1 MADTQTSRWIPKT
14 NRWFM
19 VIPLILGSFL
29 FMLNETIANVALPY
43 MAGGFS
49 ISHEESIW
57 ILTSYLVSSSILI
70 STVDFFS
77 KLIGRKN
84 FLIACLLLFTIAS
97 FLCGISHSLG
107 MIVIA
112 RVLQGIGGGPI
123 LPITQ
128 AIILEL
134 FEEKEQAVPIAIF
147 GLVVV
152 LAPVIG
158 PVIGGWLTLN
168 WSWSWIFYINIPPGL
183 LAVYLGYKFLEDP
196 PYAAKEKNVT
206 VDALG
211 FVFLALFISTLQ
223 IILDKGN
230 NADWF
235 GSAWVCWFAFVCA
248 VSFICF
254 LIRELTIKHKE
265 PLCDLRVFADKNFLI
280 GTVVQ
285 FIVYAILLASMA
297 LLPQFLQ
304 LLMGYDSLL
313 SGFAMMPRGVGA
325 TIGLVIFGIF
335 SNRMDNRVLVV
346 VGILCLCYA
355 SIDLMKIN
363 LSVSSA
369 SVGIPNFLYGAGMA
383 LALVPVITLSC
394 NTLAKTQMTNAA
406 GLQSL
411 ARNIGG
417 AIGTS
422 VSATALTRYSQIH
435 QNYLVD
441 NLSQFNNVYLLKI
454 QGLTQ
459 QFSQYTD
466 QFLANYMGDT
476 MLYNILIQQ
485 STLKA
490 FISVF
495 EWCALASFVIIPLI
509 FFISNPNAK
518 SKG

>member
-1 MADTQTSRWIPKT
+1 MADTQTNKWIPKV
-14 NRWFM
+14 NKWFIL
-19 VIPLILGSFL
+19 IPLILGSFL

-97 FLCGISHSLG
+97 FLCGISQSLG

-134 FEEKEQAVPIAIF
+134 FEEEERAVPIAIF

-152 LAPVIG
+152 LAPILG

-168 WSWSWIFYINIPPGL
+168 WSWSWIFYINIPLGI
-183 LAVYLGYKFLEDP
+183 LAVILGFKFLEDP
-196 PYAAKEKNVT
+196 EYAQKQKNVT

-211 FVFLALFISTLQ
+211 FVLLALFIGTLQ

-235 GSAWVCWFAFVCA
+235 GSTWVCWFTFVCITA
-248 VSFICF
+248 FICF
-254 LIRELTIKHKE
+254 LIRELTITHKK

-285 FIVYAILLASMA
+285 FVVYAVLLASMA

-313 SGFAMMPRGVGA
+313 SGLAMMPRGLGA
-325 TIGLVIFGIF
+325 AIGLVVYGAF
-335 SNRMDNRVLVV
+335 SNYMDNRLLVII
-346 VGILCLCYA
+346 GLLCLGFA
-355 SIDLMKIN
+355 GLDLMHIN
-363 LSVSSA
+363 LSVSTS

-394 NTLAKTQMTNAA
+394 HTLDNSQMTNAA

-417 AIGTS
+417 AMGTS
-422 VSATALTRYSQIH
+422 ISATMLSRFSQIH
-435 QNYLVD
+435 QSYLVD
-441 NLSQFNNVYLLKI
+441 NLSQFNNVYLLKVGALA
-454 QGLTQ
+454 QN
-459 QFSQYTD
+459 FSQYTD
-466 QFLANYMGDT
+466 QFLAQYMGNT

-490 FISVF
+490 FVSVF
-495 EWCALASFVIIPLI
+495 EIGAIASFVIIPLI
-509 FFISNPNAK
+509 FFISNPNK
-518 SKG
+518 E